1 MTITCCCRLWA
12 QECTYHVRTQKAE
25 LDLLMPKAWPW
36 SRLIMRLR
44 HIIALVAWKWWTY
57 PKHKSHWAFTKLDE
71 FRRNKHLL
79 GPWRLPISPRDH
91 VWTPNHKP
99 YATAVASPKRAL
111 KASMSLETKEKLPL
125 GSHTTM
131 DYLTHSVF
139 QKMMMRIDSYG
150 TPLPYTLTCWG
161 GKYCTRKELFAS
173 FNGKLCKE
181 TCS

>member
-1 MTITCCCRLWA
+1 MSPRTCLLRENTTGRAWSPHAKGMTMVEVNLLTCIEVVSDSYA
-12 QECTYHVRTQKAE
+12 VDKST
-25 LDLLMPKAWPW
+25 
-36 SRLIMRLR
+36 
-44 HIIALVAWKWWTY
+44 IAMLPTRQ
-57 PKHKSHWAFTKLDE
+57 
-71 FRRNKHLL
+71 FRRNTHLL

-131 DYLTHSVF
+131 DYLTLFVF

-161 GKYCTRKELFAS
+161 GTYCTRKELFAS

-181 TCS
+181 TCD